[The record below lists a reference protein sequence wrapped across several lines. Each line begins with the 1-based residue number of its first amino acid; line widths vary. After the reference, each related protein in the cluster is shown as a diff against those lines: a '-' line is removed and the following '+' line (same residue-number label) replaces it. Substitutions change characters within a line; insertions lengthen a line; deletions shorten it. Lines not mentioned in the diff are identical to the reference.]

1 MCNPC
6 PSQTECGRADGV
18 AALAGKRHRSSPVA
32 FWCRY
37 GSAACV
43 PLLTPFS
50 GTSTSSHSHHRC
62 CISLDCLFPWHLGLF
77 LLPLSVSRQWG
88 ADQQFG
94 DDRGSRFLQF
104 GDGRATWGNHYL
116 DAEREGHKFV
126 LDVPHLPRFRPSRY
140 CRNVVFILDNVMCSS
155 SPLPGHWSNLRC
167 TTSVWSIVA
176 YIFHHFLFNLSTRF
190 SAVCEGQLEQLLID
204 IMVWHWHYDMSFDY
218 FCLWSISR
226 CSPSYLHICFPLLTI
241 YSGIIDATLI
251 LLPEL
256 HVCSFFSQ
264 VYFAEH
270 SSARSQGYS
279 RCH

>member
-1 MCNPC
+1 
-6 PSQTECGRADGV
+6 
-18 AALAGKRHRSSPVA
+18 
-32 FWCRY
+32 
-37 GSAACV
+37 
-43 PLLTPFS
+43 
-50 GTSTSSHSHHRC
+50 
-62 CISLDCLFPWHLGLF
+62 
-77 LLPLSVSRQWG
+77 
-88 ADQQFG
+88 
-94 DDRGSRFLQF
+94 
-104 GDGRATWGNHYL
+104 
-116 DAEREGHKFV
+116 
-126 LDVPHLPRFRPSRY
+126 
-140 CRNVVFILDNVMCSS
+140 MCSS

-256 HVCSFFSQ
+256 HLLLFRRCTLETYWMNWSKSHHSKSFWLSSGKFISTLFFSHLCLVLIDGTHMYLQ
-264 VYFAEH
+264 CLWAILI
-270 SSARSQGYS
+270 
-279 RCH
+279 

>member
-1 MCNPC
+1 M
-6 PSQTECGRADGV
+6 D
-18 AALAGKRHRSSPVA
+18 
-32 FWCRY
+32 
-37 GSAACV
+37 V
-43 PLLTPFS
+43 PLGVTIILMRRERDTNLSWTCRTCPGLGLQGTVEMWFLSLTMLCAV
-50 GTSTSSHSHHRC
+50 HHRC
-62 CISLDCLFPWHLGLF
+62 PVIE
-77 LLPLSVSRQWG
+77 
-88 ADQQFG
+88 AI
-94 DDRGSRFLQF
+94 
-104 GDGRATWGNHYL
+104 
-116 DAEREGHKFV
+116 
-126 LDVPHLPRFRPSRY
+126 LDVQL
-140 CRNVVFILDNVMCSS
+140 
-155 SPLPGHWSNLRC
+155 
-167 TTSVWSIVA
+167 WSIVA

-270 SSARSQGYS
+270 SSAGSQGYS

>member
-1 MCNPC
+1 MGIGPNGHLY
-6 PSQTECGRADGV
+6 PSPSLPHATRRLPPFLRV
-18 AALAGKRHRSSPVA
+18 PPPPL
-32 FWCRY
+32 
-37 GSAACV
+37 SAAGDRAGTPRAPAAAG
-43 PLLTPFS
+43 PLATPGHIYQS
-50 GTSTSSHSHHRC
+50 ATQLPAQGHRPAPVVGGPHP
-62 CISLDCLFPWHLGLF
+62 SPT
-77 LLPLSVSRQWG
+77 QEK
-88 ADQQFG
+88 QQ
-94 DDRGSRFLQF
+94 
-104 GDGRATWGNHYL
+104 GN
-116 DAEREGHKFV
+116 A
-126 LDVPHLPRFRPSRY
+126 
-140 CRNVVFILDNVMCSS
+140 
-155 SPLPGHWSNLRC
+155 PGHWSNLRC

-270 SSARSQGYS
+270 SSAGSQGYS